1 MPEKTRHPFEAVHME
16 EARPAA
22 RGPSRPEDVDSVVV
36 LFPQRF
42 RRRPRPL
49 ARTAAWFV
57 AGALALSG
65 VFIAGQDLLRGAREA
80 SSVAGETQEFAAGR

>member
-1 MPEKTRHPFEAVHME
+1 MEK
-16 EARPAA
+16 ARPATRA
-22 RGPSRPEDVDSVVV
+22 PSDLEDIDSVVV

-57 AGALALSG
+57 AGAVALSG

-80 SSVAGETQEFAAGR
+80 SSVAGEAQEFAAGR